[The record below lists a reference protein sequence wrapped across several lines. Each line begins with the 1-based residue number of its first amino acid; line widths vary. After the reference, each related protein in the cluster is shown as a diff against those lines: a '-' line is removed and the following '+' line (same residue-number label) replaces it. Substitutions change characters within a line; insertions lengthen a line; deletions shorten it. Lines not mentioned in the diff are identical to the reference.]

1 MSSERLTKEQILYE
15 DAYIIAVDKPAGLM
29 VEPDAHGHPNLVQ
42 EIERIMQH
50 KPKIKSG
57 LGVVHRLDRVVSG
70 VIVFAKTPMALKSL
84 NEQIANRKVKKIYH
98 AWVEGQLE
106 GKSGKWDMPLGRSF
120 DRKRASKEGLELKAA
135 TTFWKVLNF
144 EGNRTM
150 LELDLKT
157 GRFHQIRAHC
167 AFNGHPIVGDTSYG
181 STHSYTGN
189 SIALHSFSYTFTH
202 PKSGEKMTITSNNY
216 GN

>member
-1 MSSERLTKEQILYE
+1 MSSERLTREQILYE

-42 EIERIMQH
+42 QIEKILEH
-50 KPKIKSG
+50 KPRIRSG

-84 NEQIANRKVKKIYH
+84 NEQIANRNVKKVYR
-98 AWVEGQLE
+98 AWVEGKME
-106 GKSGKWDMPLGRSF
+106 GESGKWDMPLGRSV
-120 DRKRASKEGLELKAA
+120 DRKRASKEGLGLKSAI
-135 TTFWKVLNF
+135 TLWKVLRF
-144 EGNRTM
+144 EDDKTA

-167 AFNGHPIVGDTSYG
+167 AFNGHPIIGDATYG
-181 STHSYTGN
+181 STLSNTGN
-189 SIALHSFSYTFTH
+189 GIALHSFSYTFTH
-202 PKSGEKMTITSNNY
+202 PKSGEKMTISSKNY

>member
-1 MSSERLTKEQILYE
+1 MSSERLTREQILYE

-42 EIERIMQH
+42 QVEQILEH

-70 VIVFAKTPMALKSL
+70 VILFAKTPMALKSL

-98 AWVEGQLE
+98 AWVEGLLE
-106 GKSGKWDMPLGRSF
+106 GKSGKWDMPLGRSL
-120 DRKRASKEGLELKAA
+120 DRKRASNEGLELKRA
-135 TTFWKVLNF
+135 TTFWKVLQT
-144 EGNRTM
+144 EGNRTK

-167 AFNGHPIVGDTSYG
+167 AFNGHPIIGDATYG
-181 STHSYTGN
+181 STQSSTGN
-189 SIALHSFSYTFTH
+189 GIALHSFSYTFTH
-202 PKSGEKMTITSNNY
+202 PKSGEKMTISSNNY
-216 GN
+216 DN